1 LDISFGA
8 IGAAAIGAVVS
19 LLTLIISKEGK
30 TSEFRQA
37 WIDALRSDI
46 AEAISKT
53 ALLLMVLN
61 DRHEDGVTEGLNQT
75 FAQTSAALARI
86 ELRLNLLEDDHVAL
100 RDLVRE
106 AEAMIRLAEDGQYDH
121 VKAADLSDRTVLQA
135 QIILKQEWDRVR
147 DGEATFQ
154 LTKACAALILLG
166 SAYYALLS

>member
-53 ALLLMVLN
+53 SLLLMILY
-61 DRHEDGVTEGLNQT
+61 DRHENGETKGLNET

-86 ELRLNLLEDDHVAL
+86 ELRLNLLEEDHVAL

-106 AEAMIRLAEDGQYDH
+106 AEEMIGFAEDGVYDP
-121 VKAADLSDRTVLQA
+121 VKAADLSNRTVHQT
-135 QIILKQEWDRVR
+135 QIILKKEWDRVR
-147 DGEATFQ
+147 RGEATFQ
-154 LTKACAALILLG
+154 LTKSCAALILLG
-166 SAYYALLS
+166 SVYYALLT